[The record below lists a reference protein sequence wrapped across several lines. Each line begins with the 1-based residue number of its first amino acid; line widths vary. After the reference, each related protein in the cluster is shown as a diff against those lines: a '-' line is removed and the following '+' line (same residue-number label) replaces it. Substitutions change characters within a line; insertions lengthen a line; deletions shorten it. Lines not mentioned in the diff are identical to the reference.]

1 MTRKPANPGGQPPAG
16 FRARKAAQI
25 CAYFATRAGGRID
38 KLKLSKLVYLAERRF
53 LMDHHQPML
62 HDDLHSL
69 EHGPVCSGALGG
81 MEGTGDPA
89 LWDGYIRRHGR
100 DTIVASRA
108 VGRADLDHVSK
119 AEFKVLQTVWK
130 RFGGRTPAQLRN
142 YTHANCPEYK
152 EVAGGSD
159 PISYQELF
167 EALGAE
173 DAVGLA
179 QEVAAA
185 RAVDELWAEHG

>member
-53 LMDHHQPML
+53 LKDHHQPML
-62 HDDLHSL
+62 HDDLYSL

-89 LWDGYIRRHGR
+89 LWDSYIRRHGR

-108 VGRADLDHVSK
+108 VKRPDLDHVSP
-119 AEFKVLQTVWK
+119 AEFAVLQIVWK
-130 RFGGRTPAQLRN
+130 RFGRLTPAQLRN
-142 YTHANCPEYK
+142 YTHTKCPEYT
-152 EVAGGSD
+152 EVAGGSRL
-159 PISYQELF
+159 ISYRRLF
-167 EALGAE
+167 EELGAK
-173 DAVGLA
+173 DAAGLA

-185 RAVDELWAEHG
+185 RAVDELSAAHG